1 MTYTLHSK
9 FSDDIQWWT
18 NWKSH
23 CYLLKMFPF
32 PVAFKTG
39 LHLHAFSIKL
49 DISDDNS
56 IMFDVTDVK
65 PDFIRLEI

>member
-1 MTYTLHSK
+1 
-9 FSDDIQWWT
+9 
-18 NWKSH
+18 
-23 CYLLKMFPF
+23 MFPF